1 MGLER
6 LILTMDN
13 QGCDYIQP
21 KKCNIF
27 IATMGNKALSKAVT
41 LTKSLRDEGFWAE
54 YDVMDRGLKA
64 QMKYADKVGAEFS
77 MVLGDNELETNKVN
91 LKNMATGE
99 QIEISLGESFIDEFS
114 NIHTA
119 NMFGS
124 ILG

>member
-1 MGLER
+1 
-6 LILTMDN
+6 
-13 QGCDYIQP
+13 
-21 KKCNIF
+21 
-27 IATMGNKALSKAVT
+27 MGNKALSKAIT

-77 MVLGDNELETNKVN
+77 MVLGDNELQTNKAN

-99 QIEISLGESFIDEFS
+99 QVEISLGESFIDEFS

-119 NMFGS
+119 NMFGN
-124 ILG
+124 LMG